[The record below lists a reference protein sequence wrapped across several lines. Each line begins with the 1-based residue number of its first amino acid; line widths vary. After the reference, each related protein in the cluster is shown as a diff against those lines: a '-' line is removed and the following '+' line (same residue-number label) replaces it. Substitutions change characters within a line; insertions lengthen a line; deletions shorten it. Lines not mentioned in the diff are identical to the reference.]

1 MHAGLRVRRQVRQD
15 HQENNLINL
24 LFQIQMLDWNGIRKT
39 AAVDQ
44 IKNNMIQMKNVHSK
58 NLLCLHLLHLRGL
71 GRVLGCLCQ
80 PRAHKQIWMALKE

>member
-1 MHAGLRVRRQVRQD
+1 MIRLY
-15 HQENNLINL
+15 
-24 LFQIQMLDWNGIRKT
+24 FQIHMLDWKEIRKT

-44 IKNNMIQMKNVHSK
+44 IKNNMIQMKNVHLK

-71 GRVLGCLCQ
+71 GRVHGCLCQ